1 MIYKPL
7 LNIQMISII
16 FIIILK
22 NTNKKREKFII
33 FEDMIADMLTNKKL
47 NPIVTEVFI
56 RGRK

>member
-33 FEDMIADMLTNKKL
+33 FEDMIADMLNNKKT
-47 NPIVTEVFI
+47 NPIVT
-56 RGRK
+56 

>member
-47 NPIVTEVFI
+47 NPIVTKVFI
-56 RGRK
+56 RGRN

>member
-16 FIIILK
+16 FITILK

-56 RGRK
+56 RGRN

>member
-33 FEDMIADMLTNKKL
+33 LEDMIADMLTNKKL
-47 NPIVTEVFI
+47 NPIVTKVFI
-56 RGRK
+56 RGRN

>member
-33 FEDMIADMLTNKKL
+33 FENMIADMLTNKKL

-56 RGRK
+56 RGRN